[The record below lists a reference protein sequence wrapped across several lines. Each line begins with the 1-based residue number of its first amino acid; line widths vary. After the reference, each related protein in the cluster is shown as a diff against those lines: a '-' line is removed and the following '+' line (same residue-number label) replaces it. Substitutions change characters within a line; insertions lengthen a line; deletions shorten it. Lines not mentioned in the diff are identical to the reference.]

1 MLAGAQSK
9 VDFGGLSA
17 DFAGGDH
24 GLVGAAGERVE
35 LQPVVAFANCFS
47 GGKLCRAGAPLWS
60 LR

>member
-9 VDFGGLSA
+9 EDFGGLGA

-24 GLVGAAGERVE
+24 GHFGAARERVE

-47 GGKLCRAGAPLWS
+47 GGKLCRAVAAVWS

>member
-35 LQPVVAFANCFS
+35 LQPVVAFANS
-47 GGKLCRAGAPLWS
+47 LLSGKLCRAVAAVWS